1 VLLSDDGKVAIDAA
15 CCCGEF
21 PECCPSYFSAFDGSG
36 RKFLTYNSIVY
47 DTPITCIPGVCYTA
61 TDNCTVTN
69 QVSIDPLTCESTDSE
84 ECTGTIT
91 ACLPEECQCCENC
104 VGCGGD
110 DTCPPEC
117 CALCIGGGCY
127 NTINCADFG
136 GGPCPV
142 PDTVC
147 DCDGCTLETTATT
160 WQCTQNTSPDPE
172 CQDRFTITLIE
183 LSDEC
188 VVTDM
193 SPSRFASP
201 EYDRF
206 FLPKAA

>member
-1 VLLSDDGKVAIDAA
+1 MPTIRLVTGTTMLIDGDRKAPIDANCCCAPLPA
-15 CCCGEF
+15 CC
-21 PECCPSYFSAFDGSG
+21 PDYFEAFDESG
-36 RKFLTYNSIVY
+36 RRFLTYQSIVY
-47 DTPITCIPGVCYTA
+47 DTPIPCNPGVCYTA
-61 TDNCTVTN
+61 TSNCTVTG
-69 QVSIDPLTCESTDSE
+69 QVTVDPDTCERTESPT

-136 GGPCPV
+136 GGPCPA

-147 DCDGCTLETTATT
+147 DCDECTLEVTATT

-172 CQDRFTITLIE
+172 CPDRFNVTLIT

-188 VVTDM
+188 N
-193 SPSRFASP
+193 PG
-201 EYDRF
+201 E
-206 FLPKAA
+206 FLPPP